1 MGMQKRQFLPSS
13 ERINLR
19 NSGWQKISSHTK
31 IWLHQLSRHSTH
43 LLLQL
48 RSQLHST
55 ERAPTHPAETRAIA
69 EVEASPGLPPR
80 SHSSHKA
87 VPQTYKAS
95 VPVHTG
101 VYGEIASSA
110 FGHQGCAI
118 VNSCN
123 PDLDFSLQK

>member
-1 MGMQKRQFLPSS
+1 MQKRQFLPSS

-43 LLLQL
+43 CCNSGPSCTVL
-48 RSQLHST
+48 S

-87 VPQTYKAS
+87 VPRTYKAS